1 MSGLT
6 CPRARALTL
15 VACAVL
21 FALPGAAAA
30 CDGAPWIRLEVT
42 AGEMAGNQAAEWVEI
57 DRTGCVLS
65 GYPSWDTRAG
75 VYERTMSAA
84 EVAGLATTLES
95 QRIMAFD
102 EKSVRDAIESSAS
115 KTGGGPSTRML
126 FTISDADQYRLMLD
140 QGGSWK
146 TITWQSPKLEL
157 EHRRD
162 IAARAGVALDLA
174 GLQRLVTVLEAVR
187 QHGDH
192 PEKARVA
199 GETP

>member
-21 FALPGAAAA
+21 FALPGAASA

-84 EVAGLATTLES
+84 EIAGLAATLES

-115 KTGGGPSTRML
+115 KASGGQRML

-146 TITWQSPKLEL
+146 TITWPSPRLEL

-162 IAARAGVALDLA
+162 IAVRAGVALELE
-174 GLQRLVTVLEAVR
+174 GLQRLVTVLDAVR

-192 PEKARVA
+192 PDKTRIAEEA
-199 GETP
+199 P